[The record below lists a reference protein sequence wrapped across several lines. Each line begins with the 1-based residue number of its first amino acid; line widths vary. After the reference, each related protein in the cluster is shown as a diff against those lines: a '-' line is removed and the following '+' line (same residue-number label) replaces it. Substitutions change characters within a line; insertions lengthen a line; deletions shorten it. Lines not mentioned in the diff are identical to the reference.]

1 MIRPGSERLPL
12 RSRSGLRVCA
22 ALALG
27 GAALT
32 ALAPAAAQP
41 APAAKPAPA
50 AAQPAPAAKPAPAAA
65 QPAPAAKP
73 APAAAQPAPAAKPA
87 PAAAQPAPAARP
99 APAAAQPAP
108 AAGAAAPPAPGAGA
122 PAAGAPAAQGPL
134 SETLTGE
141 AKAEYEAARILFND
155 GDFLNAIIKFERAY
169 ELSRDPRLLWNIA
182 LCQKNLKRYARL
194 LGTVEK
200 LLQDAGP
207 QLSEQDRKDAAAL
220 IEATKAYVSRLD
232 LQASE
237 AGAAVFVD
245 GEEVGQTPL
254 REPVLLDVGTRKI
267 RVTKKGFEDFEVS
280 QHVAGGDVVT
290 VAATLQKEVHQ
301 GRLIV
306 TAPPNGVISIDGRV
320 VGRGSYDGP
329 VPSGGHTLRVTA
341 SDMVSHQSEVMILD
355 NQTRR
360 VQVSLVPQ
368 PKKSNIEQWIWI
380 GGGVAVLTGALLV
393 GLGVFAADPPVDG
406 NLSPGSVAL
415 SARGGASFSIP
426 FGGGR

>member
-1 MIRPGSERLPL
+1 MIWLGSERLPL
-12 RSRSGLRVCA
+12 RSRASLRVCA

-32 ALAPAAAQP
+32 GLAPAAAQP
-41 APAAKPAPA
+41 APPAAQSAAKPAPAAQSAAKPAPA
-50 AAQPAPAAKPAPAAA
+50 AAQPSAK
-65 QPAPAAKP
+65 
-73 APAAAQPAPAAKPA
+73 
-87 PAAAQPAPAARP
+87 P

-108 AAGAAAPPAPGAGA
+108 AAGAATQPA
-122 PAAGAPAAQGPL
+122 PAAGAPAASAPAPQGPL

-155 GDFLNAIIKFERAY
+155 GDFRNAIIKFERAY
-169 ELSRDPRLLWNIA
+169 QLSRDPRLLWNIA
-182 LCQKNLKRYARL
+182 LCQKNLQRYARL

-237 AGAAVFVD
+237 AGATVFVD

-267 RVTKKGFEDFEVS
+267 RVTKKGFEAFEVS
-280 QHVAGGDVVT
+280 QQVPGGGVVT
-290 VAATLQKEVHQ
+290 VAATLEKEVHE

-306 TAPPNGVISIDGRV
+306 AAPPNAVISVDGRV

-341 SDMVSHQSEVMILD
+341 SDMVSHQSEVMIHD

-360 VQVSLVPQ
+360 VQVSLEPA
-368 PKKSNIEQWIWI
+368 PKKSNVEQWLWI

-393 GLGVFAADPPVDG
+393 GLGVFASEPPVDG

-426 FGGGR
+426 FGGSR

>member
-1 MIRPGSERLPL
+1 M
-12 RSRSGLRVCA
+12 RVCA

-27 GAALT
+27 SAALT
-32 ALAPAAAQP
+32 GLAPAAAQP
-41 APAAKPAPA
+41 APPAARPAPA
-50 AAQPAPAAKPAPAAA
+50 AAQPAP
-65 QPAPAAKP
+65 
-73 APAAAQPAPAAKPA
+73 
-87 PAAAQPAPAARP
+87 PAARP

-108 AAGAAAPPAPGAGA
+108 AAGAAAPPAPPAGA
-122 PAAGAPAAQGPL
+122 PAASAPAPQGPL

-141 AKAEYEAARILFND
+141 AKAEYEAARILFGD
-155 GDFLNAIIKFERAY
+155 GDFRNAIIKFERAY

-182 LCQKNLKRYARL
+182 LCQKNLQRYARL

-220 IEATKAYVSRLD
+220 IEATKAYVSRLE
-232 LQASE
+232 LRASE
-237 AGAAVFVD
+237 AGATVFVD

-254 REPVLLDVGTRKI
+254 RAPVLLDVGTRKI
-267 RVTKKGFEDFEVS
+267 RVTKKGFEAFEVA
-280 QHVAGGDVVT
+280 QQVPGGGVVT
-290 VAATLQKEVHQ
+290 VAATLEKEVHE

-306 TAPPNGVISIDGRV
+306 AAPANAVISIDGRV

-329 VPSGGHTLRVTA
+329 VPSGGHSLRVTA
-341 SDMVSHQSEVMILD
+341 SDMVSHQSEVMIYD

-360 VQVSLVPQ
+360 VQVSLQPA

-393 GLGVFAADPPVDG
+393 GLGVFASEPPVNG

>member
-1 MIRPGSERLPL
+1 MNWPGSERLPL
-12 RSRSGLRVCA
+12 RSRKSVRVCA

-27 GAALT
+27 GAAL
-32 ALAPAAAQP
+32 AGL
-41 APAAKPAPA
+41 
-50 AAQPAPAAKPAPAAA
+50 
-65 QPAPAAKP
+65 
-73 APAAAQPAPAAKPA
+73 
-87 PAAAQPAPAARP
+87 

-108 AAGAAAPPAPGAGA
+108 AAGAPVVAQPA
-122 PAAGAPAAQGPL
+122 PAAAPAASAPAAQGPL

-155 GDFLNAIIKFERAY
+155 GDYRNAIIKFERAH

-200 LLQDAGP
+200 LLQEAGP
-207 QLSEQDRKDAAAL
+207 QLTEQDRKDAAAL

-245 GEEVGQTPL
+245 GEEVGRTPL

-267 RVTKKGFEDFEVS
+267 RVTKKGFKDVEVS
-280 QHVAGGDVVT
+280 QPVAGGDVVT
-290 VAATLQKEVHQ
+290 VKATLEREVHQ

-306 TAPPNGVISIDGRV
+306 AAPPNAVISIDGRV

-329 VPSGGHTLRVTA
+329 VPSGGHALRVTA
-341 SDMVSHQSEVMILD
+341 SDMLSHQSEVMILD

-360 VQVSLVPQ
+360 VQVSLVPK
-368 PKKSNIEQWIWI
+368 PKESNIERWIWI

-393 GLGVFAADPPVDG
+393 GLGVFAGEPPVDG
-406 NLSPGSVAL
+406 TLSPGSVAL
-415 SARGGASFSIP
+415 SARGGASFAIP

>member
-1 MIRPGSERLPL
+1 M
-12 RSRSGLRVCA
+12 RVCA

-32 ALAPAAAQP
+32 GLAPAAAQP
-41 APAAKPAPA
+41 APAGAKPA
-50 AAQPAPAAKPAPAAA
+50 AAQPAPAGAK
-65 QPAPAAKP
+65 
-73 APAAAQPAPAAKPA
+73 
-87 PAAAQPAPAARP
+87 
-99 APAAAQPAP
+99 PAAAQPAP
-108 AAGAAAPPAPGAGA
+108 AAGAAAQPAPSAGA
-122 PAAGAPAAQGPL
+122 PAASSPAAQGPL

-155 GDFLNAIIKFERAY
+155 GDYRNAIIKFERAY

-207 QLSEQDRKDAAAL
+207 QLTEQDRKDAAAL

-232 LQASE
+232 LTASE

-254 REPVLLDVGTRKI
+254 REPVLLDVGTRKL
-267 RVTKKGFEDFEVS
+267 RVTKKGFKDFEVS
-280 QHVAGGDVVT
+280 QQVAGGDVVK
-290 VAATLQKEVHQ
+290 VAATLEKEVHQ

-306 TAPPNGVISIDGRV
+306 AAPPNAVISIDGRV

-329 VPSGGHTLRVTA
+329 VPSGGHALRVTA
-341 SDMVSHQSEVMILD
+341 SDMVSHQSEVMIHD

-360 VQVSLVPQ
+360 VQVSLVPK
-368 PKKSNIEQWIWI
+368 PKESNIERWIWI

-393 GLGVFAADPPVDG
+393 GLGVFAAEPPVDG
-406 NLSPGSVAL
+406 NTSPGSVAL
-415 SARGGASFSIP
+415 SARGGGASFAIP

>member
-1 MIRPGSERLPL
+1 MIWPGSERLPL
-12 RSRSGLRVCA
+12 RSRASLRVCA

-32 ALAPAAAQP
+32 GLAPAAAQP
-41 APAAKPAPA
+41 ASPAAKPAPA
-50 AAQPAPAAKPAPAAA
+50 AAQPA
-65 QPAPAAKP
+65 APAAKP
-73 APAAAQPAPAAKPA
+73 APAAAP
-87 PAAAQPAPAARP
+87 PAAAQPAPP
-99 APAAAQPAP
+99 
-108 AAGAAAPPAPGAGA
+108 AGAAAPPAGA
-122 PAAGAPAAQGPL
+122 PAASAPAPQGPL

-141 AKAEYEAARILFND
+141 AKAEYEAARILFSD
-155 GDFLNAIIKFERAY
+155 GDFRNAIIKFERAY
-169 ELSRDPRLLWNIA
+169 ALSHDPRLLWNIA
-182 LCQKNLKRYARL
+182 LCQKNLQRYARL

-237 AGAAVFVD
+237 AGATVFVD

-267 RVTKKGFEDFEVS
+267 RVTKKGFEAFEVS
-280 QHVAGGDVVT
+280 QQVPGGGVVA
-290 VAATLQKEVHQ
+290 VAATLEKEVHQ

-306 TAPPNGVISIDGRV
+306 AAPPNAVISIDGRV

-329 VPSGGHTLRVTA
+329 VPSGGHSLRVTA
-341 SDMVSHQSEVMILD
+341 SDMVSHQSEVMIHD

-360 VQVSLVPQ
+360 VQVSLEPA
-368 PKKSNIEQWIWI
+368 PKKSNVEQWLWI

-393 GLGVFAADPPVDG
+393 GLGVFASEPPVNG

-415 SARGGASFSIP
+415 SARGGASFAIP

>member
-1 MIRPGSERLPL
+1 MNWPGSERLPL
-12 RSRSGLRVCA
+12 WSRRSLRVCA

-32 ALAPAAAQP
+32 GLAPAAAQP
-41 APAAKPAPA
+41 APAVPKPAAAQPAPAGAKPAPA
-50 AAQPAPAAKPAPAAA
+50 AAQPAPAG
-65 QPAPAAKP
+65 
-73 APAAAQPAPAAKPA
+73 
-87 PAAAQPAPAARP
+87 
-99 APAAAQPAP
+99 
-108 AAGAAAPPAPGAGA
+108 GAAAPPAPSAGA
-122 PAAGAPAAQGPL
+122 PAASAPAAPGPL

-155 GDFLNAIIKFERAY
+155 GDYRNAIIKFERAY

-207 QLSEQDRKDAAAL
+207 QLTEQDRKDAAAL

-254 REPVLLDVGTRKI
+254 REPVLLDVGTRKL
-267 RVTKKGFEDFEVS
+267 RVTKKGFKDFEVS
-280 QHVAGGDVVT
+280 QQVAGGDVVK
-290 VAATLQKEVHQ
+290 VAATLEKELHQ
-301 GRLIV
+301 GRLVIA
-306 TAPPNGVISIDGRV
+306 APPNAVISIDGRV

-329 VPSGGHTLRVTA
+329 VPSGGHALRVTA
-341 SDMVSHQSEVMILD
+341 TDMVSHQSEVMIYD

-360 VQVSLVPQ
+360 VQVSLVPK
-368 PKKSNIEQWIWI
+368 PKESNVERWIWI

-393 GLGVFAADPPVDG
+393 GLGVFAAEPPVDG
-406 NLSPGSVAL
+406 NTSPGSVAL
-415 SARGGASFSIP
+415 SARGGASFAIP

>member
-1 MIRPGSERLPL
+1 MIWPGSERLSL
-12 RSRSGLRVCA
+12 RSRASLRVCA

-32 ALAPAAAQP
+32 GLAPAAAQP
-41 APAAKPAPA
+41 APHAAKPAPTTAQPAPPAAKPAPA
-50 AAQPAPAAKPAPAAA
+50 AAQPAPP
-65 QPAPAAKP
+65 
-73 APAAAQPAPAAKPA
+73 
-87 PAAAQPAPAARP
+87 
-99 APAAAQPAP
+99 
-108 AAGAAAPPAPGAGA
+108 AGAAAPPAGA
-122 PAAGAPAAQGPL
+122 PAATAPAPQGPL
-134 SETLTGE
+134 SETLAGE

-155 GDFLNAIIKFERAY
+155 GDFRNAIIKFERAY
-169 ELSRDPRLLWNIA
+169 ALSRDPRLLWNIA
-182 LCQKNLKRYARL
+182 LCQKNLQRYARL

-237 AGAAVFVD
+237 AGATVFVD

-267 RVTKKGFEDFEVS
+267 RVTKKGFEAFEVS
-280 QHVAGGDVVT
+280 QQVPGGGVVT
-290 VAATLQKEVHQ
+290 VAATLEKEVHQ

-306 TAPPNGVISIDGRV
+306 AAPPNAVISIDGRV

-341 SDMVSHQSEVMILD
+341 SDMVSHQSEVMIYD

-360 VQVSLVPQ
+360 VQVALEPA
-368 PKKSNIEQWIWI
+368 PKKSNVEQWLWI

-393 GLGVFAADPPVDG
+393 GLGVFASEPPVDG

-415 SARGGASFSIP
+415 SARGGASFAIP

>member
-1 MIRPGSERLPL
+1 M
-12 RSRSGLRVCA
+12 RVCA

-32 ALAPAAAQP
+32 GLAPAAAQP
-41 APAAKPAPA
+41 APPAAKPAPA
-50 AAQPAPAAKPAPAAA
+50 AAQPAPPTGAAAKPAPAAA
-65 QPAPAAKP
+65 QPAPP
-73 APAAAQPAPAAKPA
+73 T
-87 PAAAQPAPAARP
+87 
-99 APAAAQPAP
+99 
-108 AAGAAAPPAPGAGA
+108 GAAAPPAPPAAA
-122 PAAGAPAAQGPL
+122 PAAGAPAPQGPL
-134 SETLTGE
+134 SETLSGE

-155 GDFLNAIIKFERAY
+155 GDFRNAIIKFERSY
-169 ELSRDPRLLWNIA
+169 DLSRDPRLLWNIA
-182 LCQKNLKRYARL
+182 LCQKNLQRYARL

-237 AGAAVFVD
+237 AGATVLVD

-267 RVTKKGFEDFEVS
+267 RVTKKGFEAFEIS
-280 QHVAGGDVVT
+280 QQVPGGGVVT
-290 VAATLQKEVHQ
+290 VAATLEREVHE

-306 TAPPNGVISIDGRV
+306 AAPPDAVISIDGRV

-341 SDMVSHQSEVMILD
+341 SDMVSHQSEVMIHD

-360 VQVSLVPQ
+360 VQVSLEPA
-368 PKKSNIEQWIWI
+368 PKKSNVEQWLWI

-393 GLGVFAADPPVDG
+393 GLGVFASEPPVNG

-415 SARGGASFSIP
+415 SARGGASFAIP